1 MNDKIATYQKQLKN
15 ALITIEKLNEIK
27 ADIDL
32 KLIDNPVCS
41 YLNKDLRDVNLD
53 ITITQ
58 NEIEHIES
66 YLHQYDFKIIH

>member
-1 MNDKIATYQKQLKN
+1 MNEKIENYQKQYKN
-15 ALITIEKLNEIK
+15 ALVTIEKLKQIK

-32 KLIDNPVCS
+32 KLKDNPVCS

-66 YLHQYDFKIIH
+66 YLHQYNL

>member
-1 MNDKIATYQKQLKN
+1 MEKINSYQKQYEN
-15 ALITIEKLNEIK
+15 ALKTFEMLQKAK

-32 KLIDNPVCS
+32 KLKDNPVCS
-41 YLNKDLRDVNLD
+41 YLHKDLRGINLD

-66 YLHQYDFKIIH
+66 YLHEYSS

>member
-1 MNDKIATYQKQLKN
+1 MDAKINNYQKQYKN
-15 ALITIEKLNEIK
+15 ALKTIEKLQEVK

-32 KLIDNPVCS
+32 KLKDNPVCS
-41 YLNKDLRDVNLD
+41 YLHKDLRGVNLD

-66 YLHQYDFKIIH
+66 YLHEYNN